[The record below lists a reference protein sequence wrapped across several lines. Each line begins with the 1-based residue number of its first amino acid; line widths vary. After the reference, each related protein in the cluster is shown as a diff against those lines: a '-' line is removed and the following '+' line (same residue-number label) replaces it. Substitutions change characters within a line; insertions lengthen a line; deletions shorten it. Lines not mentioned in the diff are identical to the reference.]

1 MYAAREGALNSAL
14 ALVDL
19 GANVN
24 AQDPEGMTPL
34 LEAIVNMHLDFAAA
48 LLDKG
53 ADPNVADS
61 SGMAAL
67 YAAIDMHTP
76 AWERSRPDPKE
87 NDKLDCLGL
96 MKVLLD
102 HGANVNATL
111 KGRTLRRYH
120 ANGSPVLAEG
130 TTPLIRAARY
140 DNFDMAKLLVDHGA
154 DVNMAQKDGTTAI
167 MIAAGVKYSLTQ
179 EGDPVNMGTPADAL
193 GFIKLLTE
201 KGANLNAVN
210 AKGETALYGAAF
222 VGHNEVISYLAEH
235 GARLDAKTKQGL
247 TILDGAL
254 NTGVS
259 DDGTGIR
266 VGGKPGESTINL
278 VKELMV
284 KAGVAPTVADTK
296 TPLMAMPAR
305 QTTPAPAAGR

>member
-1 MYAAREGALNSAL
+1 
-14 ALVDL
+14 
-19 GANVN
+19 
-24 AQDPEGMTPL
+24 
-34 LEAIVNMHLDFAAA
+34 
-48 LLDKG
+48 
-53 ADPNVADS
+53 
-61 SGMAAL
+61 
-67 YAAIDMHTP
+67 
-76 AWERSRPDPKE
+76 
-87 NDKLDCLGL
+87 
-96 MKVLLD
+96 
-102 HGANVNATL
+102 
-111 KGRTLRRYH
+111 
-120 ANGSPVLAEG
+120 
-130 TTPLIRAARY
+130 
-140 DNFDMAKLLVDHGA
+140 
-154 DVNMAQKDGTTAI
+154 

-179 EGDPVNMGTPADAL
+179 EGDPVNMGSPAEAL
-193 GFIKLLTE
+193 GIIKLLTE

-284 KAGVAPTVADTK
+284 KAGVPPTVAGTK

-305 QTTPAPAAGR
+305 QATQTTTTPAAPAAGR